1 MKELITIDNQQTAAI
16 VAGMLKNHDI
26 EAVIMNSPFNAVIPS
41 PNIWG
46 GYTIYVPDDRIME
59 AKRLLDEFDDNN
71 L

>member
-59 AKRLLDEFDDNN
+59 AKRLLGEFDDNN